1 MKCCIDSIPFC
12 IVGQTTQVIAA
23 IGNITKNEIVTT
35 NVKPWNTP
43 NISGNFTIKRLCI
56 HVTMAEIMIPP
67 KILVSKVS
75 IPAIAFNPVTFS
87 TPFLN

>member
-43 NISGNFTIKRLCI
+43 NISGNFL
-56 HVTMAEIMIPP
+56 
-67 KILVSKVS
+67 L
-75 IPAIAFNPVTFS
+75 
-87 TPFLN
+87 